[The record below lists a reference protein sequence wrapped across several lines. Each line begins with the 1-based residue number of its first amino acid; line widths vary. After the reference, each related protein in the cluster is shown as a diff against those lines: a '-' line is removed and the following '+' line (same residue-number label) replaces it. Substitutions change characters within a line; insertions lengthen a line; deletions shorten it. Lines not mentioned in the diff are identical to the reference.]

1 MNTHATQVISAL
13 GETAE
18 VARMFRV
25 SMPSVSDWKQNGI
38 PPARMMYLKVA
49 HKKRL
54 AGIDLDAATAPRKAK
69 PTKEVAHG

>member
-54 AGIDLDAATAPRKAK
+54 AGIDLTAATAKRKAK